1 MPTFP
6 SPVPLPELQRYLKDT
21 SVDPNVTTLLTT
33 ALDIATERV
42 YTYLDRDY
50 TPSAAKTDVFFGND
64 RAYHFLRYPAGALT
78 SWKYY
83 DADGVETNVGTSY
96 LKLFS
101 NGKLI
106 VSKEKKF
113 PCGYEHR
120 IGYTTPASLACPE
133 TIRQVI
139 IEIAAEIFEESK
151 QGASELC
158 IQSEGDVRYYS
169 LSERHRNM
177 LAVYRR
183 LPV

>member
-21 SVDPNVTTLLTT
+21 STDPNVTTLLTLS
-33 ALDIATERV
+33 LDTATERV
-42 YTYLDRDY
+42 YAYLDRDY
-50 TPSAAKTDVFFGND
+50 TPNAAKMDIFFGND
-64 RAYHFLRYPAGALT
+64 SAYHFLRHTAGALT

-83 DADGVETNVGTSY
+83 DADGVETDPGTSY

-120 IGYTTPASLACPE
+120 VGYTTPASLTCPE
-133 TIRQVI
+133 TVKQVI

-151 QGASELC
+151 QGAGELR
-158 IQSEGDVRYYS
+158 IHSNVYVTYYS
-169 LSERHRNM
+169 LSERHREM
-177 LAVYRR
+177 LAAYRR
-183 LPV
+183 MPV